1 MIIQISRGKTK
12 DWKAELW
19 LWRLACRP
27 NIHQHAVEK
36 LTEHSCF
43 RQQITPRQQI
53 RNLSREFRRVSD
65 FEALLKY
72 WAVDRN
78 IDLLIKRRG
87 ESLDHNIILVRGIS
101 KASWNSMNCW
111 RCRDPGDAREN
122 IHQRPRP
129 FQIQPKLSLSKT
141 YNQLIMRQIVRCH
154 IAWTFALL
162 ILLVL
167 KWYII
172 SLNLRQ
178 KNIELSS

>member
-1 MIIQISRGKTK
+1 
-12 DWKAELW
+12 
-19 LWRLACRP
+19 
-27 NIHQHAVEK
+27 
-36 LTEHSCF
+36 
-43 RQQITPRQQI
+43 
-53 RNLSREFRRVSD
+53 
-65 FEALLKY
+65 
-72 WAVDRN
+72 
-78 IDLLIKRRG
+78 
-87 ESLDHNIILVRGIS
+87 
-101 KASWNSMNCW
+101 MNCW

-178 KNIELSS
+178 KKHRIVLVMKPKYLGMWVHSAVGIFWIVGSSKKIFRKQRRQHRAEWKSDPDVGEEEKTDNIKTTQHCKSNQAVHHQRKILMADMRPQDNYTKNLHIKSICLPSS